1 MNDTMLCLKLED
13 SSEDMIFSRQQLYF
27 MGFSSICEP
36 NYEKFLNDDFF
47 LPLST
52 VTFLKSV
59 KIKLKLVSE

>member
-13 SSEDMIFSRQQLYF
+13 SSEDMILVDNSFISWALVQ
-27 MGFSSICEP
+27 
-36 NYEKFLNDDFF
+36 FLNDDFF